1 MKKIYLISELVALF
15 VFLPV
20 ILYLDIPLSLKIA
33 SVSAGFLYSI
43 WVLLRSGLLNSKTLF
58 FINLQKFIKTILFR
72 FLVVVIITTA
82 VIYFTDPGNLFIVVR
97 KAPLMWIGFTFIYAL
112 LSVYPQE
119 LIYRTFFFFRY
130 ENLFRHTITLI
141 VLNAIFFSLAH
152 VVFLNWRVL
161 IITFVGGLLFAT
173 TFLKSR
179 SLMVTSIEHAL
190 YGSWLFTVGM
200 GGMLAFPMP

>member
-119 LIYRTFFFFRY
+119 LIYR
-130 ENLFRHTITLI
+130 HTITLI